1 MSESI
6 ERAASPHESPQEYEI
21 VVGRPPRVWPAVT
34 LIGVYWIVY
43 ALLRWT
49 DFGISLGFM
58 GFLATMAAMAI
69 TVLLFLAWWLAWSR
83 VSWRER
89 LTVLGVL
96 VVAGAAT
103 PLLAHKTAGGV
114 LVFFGLPLALTVWTL
129 GFLVLRKNS
138 SSRRTAVLA
147 ILLCLTGCGFLLVRT
162 EGLTGDF
169 QFVLHSRWSRTA
181 EEDYLAERARNGKP
195 AGAAESQQIETV
207 SLHSGDWPGFR
218 GPNRDGAVHD
228 VRIATNWN
236 EKPPRMVWKR
246 RIGPAWSSVAVVG
259 NRLFTQEQLGEK
271 EAVVCLDAATGETL
285 WSHEDDARHDDEQSG
300 AGPRATPTFAAGR
313 IFALGASG
321 ILNCLDAATG
331 QSKWSRKILA
341 DAGTKPPEW
350 GYSGSPLVIDDLVVV
365 FACGDFAAGD
375 SLKALRAYH
384 AESGEPAWSTAAGKI
399 SYSSP
404 HLATFGDAKAIL
416 AVSDGGIFA
425 VAPSSGEVLW
435 HHATPPGG
443 PGIPRS
449 VQPQIVPAKGIL
461 FDAGVDVGTSLIE
474 VAHDGGS
481 WTEKERW
488 TSRSLKPSFNDF
500 VVYGDAIYGF
510 DARQLTCVDLETGQ
524 RRWKGGRYGSGQVLL
539 LADQPLL
546 LVISEKGEAVLVAA
560 DPTAPHEL
568 GRFQAIQ
575 GKTWNHPVVANGR
588 LYVRNSEEF
597 ACYELG
603 Q

>member
-1 MSESI
+1 MSDSI
-6 ERAASPHESPQEYEI
+6 ERTAEPPQQETVAVE
-21 VVGRPPRVWPAVT
+21 RPPRVWPAVT
-34 LIGVYWIVY
+34 LIAIYWIVY

-49 DFGISLGFM
+49 DFGISLAFM
-58 GFLATMAAMAI
+58 GFLLTMLAMAI
-69 TVLLFLAWWLAWSR
+69 TVLLFLAWWLACSR
-83 VSWRER
+83 VPWRER
-89 LTVLGVL
+89 LIVLAVL
-96 VVAGAAT
+96 IVAGAVT
-103 PLLAHKTAGGV
+103 PLLTHKTAGG
-114 LVFFGLPLALTVWTL
+114 LLIFFGLPLALTVWTL
-129 GFLVLRKNS
+129 GVLVLRRTS
-138 SSRRTAVLA
+138 SRRRTAVLA
-147 ILLCLTGCGFLLVRT
+147 ILLCLTGGSFLLVRT

-169 QFVLHSRWSRTA
+169 QFALHSRWSQTA
-181 EEDYLAERARNGKP
+181 EEVYLAERTRKEKP
-195 AGAAESQQIETV
+195 APAAERSQAASV
-207 SLHSGDWPGFR
+207 SLQAGDWPGFR
-218 GPNRDGAVHD
+218 GPNRDSAVHD

-236 EKPPRMVWKR
+236 EKPPRLVWKR

-271 EAVVCLDAATGETL
+271 EAVVCLDAATGQTL
-285 WSHEDDARHDDEQSG
+285 WSHEDDVRHEDEQSG

-321 ILNCLDAATG
+321 ILNCLDAGTG
-331 QSKWSRKILA
+331 QRKWTRDILA
-341 DAGTKPPEW
+341 DAGTKPPAW
-350 GYSGSPLVIDDLVVV
+350 GFSSSPLVIDDLVIL

-375 SLKALRAYH
+375 SLKALRAYR
-384 AESGEPAWSTAAGKI
+384 ADSGEPAWSTAAGKI
-399 SYSSP
+399 GYSSP
-404 HLATFGDAKAIL
+404 QLASFGDAKAIL

-425 VAPSSGEVLW
+425 VEPSSGKLLW
-435 HHATPPGG
+435 RHATPPGS

-449 VQPQIVPAKGIL
+449 IQPQVVPSNGVL
-461 FDAGVDVGTSLIE
+461 FDAGVDLGTALIH
-474 VAHDGGS
+474 VAHNGGS
-481 WTEKERW
+481 WTEMDVW

-510 DARQLTCVDLETGQ
+510 DGRQFTCVDLETGQ

-546 LVISEKGEAVLVAA
+546 LVISEKGEAVLVAV
-560 DPTAPHEL
+560 DPKELHEL

-575 GKTWNHPVVANGR
+575 GKTWNHPVVVKGR